1 MVKRK
6 GLPEW
11 GEFILVTVER
21 ITPYAAWCRLEE
33 YPEIEGMI
41 HVSEVSGKWVHDI
54 RDFVKI
60 KKQYVTKVIKIDY
73 QKNTVNLSL
82 KRVYKEDEKEKMNL
96 FRKEQRAEKILEL
109 AAKELGKNLNQAYEE
124 VGFLIQEKF
133 GELYVAIEELKKSTE
148 SFEKKGI
155 PNNWTEALADILE
168 KNFQEKE
175 FVLKADLD
183 IKSFAGDGLNSIKKI
198 LADFQ
203 KSIDCNVKYIS
214 APIYRVEMKTKDP
227 KAGEKKLREGLEVVL
242 KQIEKFDGEGSYKLI
257 K

>member
-11 GEFILVTVER
+11 GEFVLATVER

-33 YPEIEGMI
+33 YPGIEGMI

-82 KRVYKEDEKEKMNL
+82 KRVNKEEEKAKMNL

-109 AAKELGKNLNQAYEE
+109 AAKELGKNLDQAYEE
-124 VGFLIQEKF
+124 VGFLLHEKF
-133 GELYVAIEELKKSTE
+133 GELYVAMDEFRKSPDI
-148 SFEKKGI
+148 FEKKGI
-155 PNNWTEALADILE
+155 PAKWIDVLSDVLE
-168 KNFQEKE
+168 KNLQERE
-175 FVLKADLD
+175 FILKADLE
-183 IKSFAGDGLNSIKKI
+183 ISSCAGDGIETIKKI

-203 KSIDCNVKYIS
+203 KSCGCTVKYIS

-227 KAGEKKLREGLEVVL
+227 KSGEKKLRESLEVAL
-242 KQIEKFDGEGSYKLI
+242 KEIKKFEGEGNYKLI